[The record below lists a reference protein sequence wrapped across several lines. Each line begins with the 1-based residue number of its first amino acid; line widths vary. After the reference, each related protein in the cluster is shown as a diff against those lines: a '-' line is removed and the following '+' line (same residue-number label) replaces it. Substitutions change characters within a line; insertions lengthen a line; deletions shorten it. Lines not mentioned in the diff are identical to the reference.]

1 MSDLHSTD
9 SGITIRTATDA
20 DRQAIARIAGRDTA
34 PAPAGRVLVAT
45 VGTEVRA
52 AVSLE
57 DGSVVADPFHRT
69 AELVAMLRIRAGAAR
84 AHASAVPA
92 RHLRQRHRPRIAF
105 RAAA

>member
-1 MSDLHSTD
+1 MSDLRSTD
-9 SGITIRTATDA
+9 SGITIRTATEA

-34 PAPAGRVLVAT
+34 TSPTGRVLVAT

-57 DGSVVADPFHRT
+57 DGSIVADPFHRT

-92 RHLRQRHRPRIAF
+92 RRLERRHRPRIAF